1 VERGF
6 DEFEVVFDAAP
17 DGIVVVDAE
26 GVIREINPAALAM
39 LGHDRTELLGAP
51 VERIIPTG
59 TRDRHVGLRVGY
71 MEHPTARAMGLGRE
85 LEALRADGRRLPVE
99 VSLSPCS
106 TPRGTFVIAIMRD
119 ISERRRLRN
128 LGVGTLR
135 AAEEERA
142 RIARELHD
150 DTAQLLAALLVRLRV
165 LGRTDDVARRGVLID
180 EMHEELQALVE
191 GVRRIARG
199 LRPPALEDVGVEA
212 AIRAHVRR
220 TFEGGATK
228 VELSLE
234 PVDAHL
240 SPEGQLVAYRVVQE
254 AVTNA
259 FRHSGAAR
267 IRVTLGVEEGQVVA
281 RVEDDGRG
289 FDAEERML
297 EGRGLGLL
305 GMDERARIAGGVFAV
320 RSVPG
325 GGCVVELRIPPAA
338 PAVLDTAPGE
348 EAHHGR

>member
-1 VERGF
+1 MERGF
-6 DEFEVVFDAAP
+6 HEFEVIFEAAP

-26 GVIREINPAALAM
+26 GVIREMNPAALSM
-39 LGHDRTELLGAP
+39 LGHRRGELLGSP
-51 VERIIPTG
+51 VERIIPG
-59 TRDRHVGLRVGY
+59 GSRERHEGLRAEY
-71 MEHPTARAMGLGRE
+71 MAHPTSRPMGLGRE

-99 VSLSPCS
+99 VSLSPCR
-106 TPRGTFVIAIMRD
+106 TPEGTFVIAIMRD

-128 LGVGTLR
+128 LGEGTLR

-165 LGRTDDVARRGVLID
+165 LGRTDDVDRRSALIE
-180 EMHEELQALVE
+180 EMHEELQALVV

-220 TFEGGATK
+220 TFEGGGTTVDLA
-228 VELSLE
+228 LE

-240 SPEGQLVAYRVVQE
+240 TPEGQIVAYRVVQE

-259 FRHSGAAR
+259 FRHAGAR
-267 IRVTLGVEEGQVVA
+267 RLRVAVKVHDGEVWA
-281 RVEDDGRG
+281 RVEDDGQG
-289 FDAEERML
+289 FDAEAMLL

-305 GMDERARIAGGVFAV
+305 GMEERARIAGGVLEV

-325 GGCVVELRIPPAA
+325 QGCVVELRIPAA
-338 PAVLDTAPGE
+338 GE
-348 EAHHGR
+348 GVRHG